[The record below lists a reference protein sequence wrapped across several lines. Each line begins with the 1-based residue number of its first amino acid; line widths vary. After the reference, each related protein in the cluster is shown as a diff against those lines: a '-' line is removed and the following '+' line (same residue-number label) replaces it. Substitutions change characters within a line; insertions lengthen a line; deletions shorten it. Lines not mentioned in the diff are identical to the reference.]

1 MAQQIKKKFIG
12 DDQVDGSKIKLETGE
27 ALRGTNLSGG
37 TIEIIK
43 AVNGKAIV
51 LGQEVALK
59 SQVDAALVEAKEYSD
74 VKETEVKAY
83 SDASVLVETTRAQ
96 AEEEKMLLLDGSR
109 VMTGILNMGGKH
121 IGFLPPP
128 TVSGH
133 ASTKGYVDG
142 TKALLDA
149 SIAAETSR
157 ATVAEGVLTSAVE
170 TEKGRIDAILLAS
183 NADKDSFAEIVELIN
198 SIDAEND
205 SAFAGYVVSNNAA
218 LAQEVTDRQAA
229 DAALSLE
236 VDAVEASLADKED
249 KANKSIDIELGS
261 SDELYPSQKAVKTY
275 VDAQDTKAMDA
286 VLSGVNVEA
295 FLPTPNSIE
304 TQVRH
309 YSGGVA
315 LEASKR
321 YAAYFTDTQMIFVDA
336 VNPFTAEII
345 QTFTIPTGGSNFPQA
360 ATSIGNYVYMVTG
373 GGRLYC
379 FDWTDKVNP
388 VNLGYVTIGTGQHFD
403 VTTDGLNTLFIANTT
418 NKRVYVVDITNRAAA
433 TLTKSL
439 ILGAGATDF
448 GTGVAHSN
456 GYLYVSNYNSKLH
469 VMKKDTST
477 GEWLEILNLATI
489 VNPCRTAVFTNS
501 KGQKLLF
508 AQRYNGVDA
517 VVLDLANPELP
528 VELKRVQAPASI
540 QLYNIPFMFKDMV
553 HIGLDDGR
561 IGSVNI
567 FDKNYIKYGETF
579 EPKNANGT
587 KKFSSMRG
595 LVRMETSSPFFK
607 EKTFLLATGVIS
619 GAATTQKVTTVID
632 LPMFNYINSS
642 AVTTDVDLS
651 SIQSE
656 LALLDSRLDSILLAA
671 DADKDSFAEIVQ
683 LINSVDTENDTAF
696 AGYVLSNDAALAQE
710 ISSREAG
717 DASTL
722 QAAKDYTDVKISEI
736 PEVDLTSVE
745 SSIASLEASDVAID
759 GRLDVLEAKGYSKG
773 SVTIAEELAFI
784 DLDREYSVILF
795 MSVGRLA
802 VHEGEDFTTSIVD
815 GKTRVTWIGSL
826 ASPAGTEAI
835 IAGDKIFWSGAY

>member
-83 SDASVLVETTRAQ
+83 SDASVLVETNRAQ

-109 VMTGILNMGGKH
+109 AMTGILNMGGKH

-149 SIAAETSR
+149 SIVAETSR
-157 ATVAEGVLTSAVE
+157 ATAAEGVLTSAVE

-198 SIDAEND
+198 SVDAEND

-403 VTTDGLNTLFIANTT
+403 VTTDGLNTLFIANTS

-651 SIQSE
+651 PIQSE

-717 DASTL
+717 DTSTL

>member
-83 SDASVLVETTRAQ
+83 SDASVLVETNRAQ

-109 VMTGILNMGGKH
+109 AMTGILNMGGKH

-149 SIAAETSR
+149 SIVAETSR
-157 ATVAEGVLTSAVE
+157 ATAAEGVLTSAVE

-198 SIDAEND
+198 SVDAEND

-403 VTTDGLNTLFIANTT
+403 VTTDGLNTLFIANTS

-717 DASTL
+717 DTSTL

-826 ASPAGTEAI
+826 VSPDGTEAI